1 MQRKVCIP
9 PRKKQKSGGGRE
21 FGSIFAAFVPLASQN
36 PYPITEASY
45 RPHRSLLSNCN
56 FRTPK
61 LVTFWLCIY
70 HTKPFKKESTT

>member
-9 PRKKQKSGGGRE
+9 PRKKQKSGGRE

-56 FRTPK
+56 FHTPQVSHL
-61 LVTFWLCIY
+61 LVMNLPYEAF
-70 HTKPFKKESTT
+70 